1 MLAVQLVIRLALV
14 LAAQQ
19 VTAFDRAE
27 ELRALGR
34 LREALLAYQEATLT
48 LSDPAPA
55 YRNAAMI
62 ELALGDRDLA
72 HIDYERYLSLRP
84 SAEDAP
90 QVRAVMAELDRISRR
105 VPRASCTAADKLFDD
120 GQVGKAALA
129 YESCL
134 AERPHDATL
143 WRRFA
148 RCLMRLGNRAGS
160 LDAYRRYLELAPNAP
175 DALFVRA
182 ILRAG

>member
-1 MLAVQLVIRLALV
+1 MLVQVWFALAL
-14 LAAQQ
+14 LQHA
-19 VTAFDRAE
+19 TAFDRAE
-27 ELRALGR
+27 DLRAMGR
-34 LREALLAYQEATLT
+34 LREALIAYQEATLT
-48 LSDPAPA
+48 LTDPAPA

-62 ELALGDRDLA
+62 ELALGDRELA

-84 SAEDAP
+84 KAEDAA
-90 QVRAVMAELDRISRR
+90 QVRAVLAELDRISAR
-105 VPRASCTAADKLFDD
+105 VPRASCTAADKLFDE
-120 GQVGKAALA
+120 GHMGRAGAA
-129 YESCL
+129 YERCL

-148 RCLMRLGNRAGS
+148 RCLMRMGNRAGS
-160 LDAYRRYLELAPNAP
+160 LDAYRRYLQLAPDAP